1 MSGVSTRAS
10 THERWSGTASLA
22 ADRYADR
29 LSAVD
34 APIGKKSLCNQR
46 ALPAKFA
53 GLPAAQ
59 TEQDPEAITG
69 SSPSR
74 AAEVRRAPVGGC
86 LPPTMSEIAFA
97 FGALPSKKFRLAHY
111 SRNTFAED

>member
-34 APIGKKSLCNQR
+34 APIEKKSLSNQR

-59 TEQDPEAITG
+59 TDGTRRPCTG

-74 AAEVRRAPVGGC
+74 AAEVRPAPVGGC
-86 LPPTMSEIAFA
+86 VPRAMSESAFA
-97 FGALPSKKFRLAHY
+97 FGALPSKKFRLANY
-111 SRNTFAED
+111 SRNTFPED